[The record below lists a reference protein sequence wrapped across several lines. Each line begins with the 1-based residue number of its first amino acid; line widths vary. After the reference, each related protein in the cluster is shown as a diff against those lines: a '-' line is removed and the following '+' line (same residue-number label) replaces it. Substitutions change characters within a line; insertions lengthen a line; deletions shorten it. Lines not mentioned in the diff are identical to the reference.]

1 MQNVA
6 TEINNNLNIK
16 KMKAMITNARN
27 LKTTISKSILW
38 NEKRRY
44 KKLAY

>member
-1 MQNVA
+1 MK
-6 TEINNNLNIK
+6 TMIN
-16 KMKAMITNARN
+16 NARN
-27 LKTTISKSILW
+27 IKTVSSKSILW

>member
-1 MQNVA
+1 MR
-6 TEINNNLNIK
+6 TMINN
-16 KMKAMITNARN
+16 ARTF
-27 LKTTISKSILW
+27 KTAISKSTLW